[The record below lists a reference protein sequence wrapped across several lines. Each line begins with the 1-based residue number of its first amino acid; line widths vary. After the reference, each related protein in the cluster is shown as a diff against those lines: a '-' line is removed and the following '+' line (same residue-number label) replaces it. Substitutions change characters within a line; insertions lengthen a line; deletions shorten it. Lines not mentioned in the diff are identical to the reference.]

1 MNTVGSGGK
10 RQTNKGLIL
19 VVISLLVVA
28 VICSSSAI
36 TLRVLA
42 EPSGKIGCER
52 TGTLKVK
59 CCQEHIINRS
69 PANPAGTLVN
79 YCTDC
84 ELGPGGTYDSIHNCS
99 ERYIEAYLE
108 QPPPISSPTGPLKA
122 LQESGGFQSGVLGKV
137 TTLPNL
143 SQSMGQN
150 FGGLLQNENN
160 LTFSQK
166 NNGSNNDS
174 SDNNTLAL
182 NQSDSVL
189 HTGKKATKAM
199 DNEVQEQD
207 DSSGGANEGSSDDN
221 NEVDEPQHQGKINED

>member
-1 MNTVGSGGK
+1 ME
-10 RQTNKGLIL
+10 NKSLIL
-19 VVISLLVVA
+19 VVISFLVVS
-28 VICSSSAI
+28 VIYSSSSI
-36 TLRVLA
+36 TLLVLA
-42 EPSGKIGCER
+42 EPSGPVGCER
-52 TGTLKVK
+52 TGTVKVT

-69 PANPAGTLVN
+69 PANPAGTLVT

-84 ELGPGGTYDSIHNCS
+84 DIAPGSTAFVNCS
-99 ERYIEAYLE
+99 ERYIRMGIET
-108 QPPPISSPTGPLKA
+108 PVPVPPIA
-122 LQESGGFQSGVLGKV
+122 IERLQESGGLQGGPLEKAR
-137 TTLPNL
+137 TLPNL
-143 SQSMGQN
+143 SQSLGTN

-166 NNGSNNDS
+166 DNGSNNDN
-174 SDNNTLAL
+174 SDDNTLAL

-199 DNEVQEQD
+199 DDEVQEQD